1 MDIANADLMALEGI
15 TNAVNVMPV
24 AGVSATDVQQELF
37 ELEAVASVQS
47 VTAVTEAV
55 RDAFDQM
62 LGIIQVMVVAVLL
75 LALLIAFNTA
85 AINLDARSREH
96 ATMFAFG
103 VRVRTAIRMAVTES
117 FVIGVA
123 ATIIGIG
130 GGLAMV
136 WWMTERLL
144 AETLP
149 DFDLEVAIQP
159 STIALVVV
167 MGVVAVTL
175 APLLTARRMRK
186 MNLPGTLRYVE

>member
-1 MDIANADLMALEGI
+1 
-15 TNAVNVMPV
+15 
-24 AGVSATDVQQELF
+24 
-37 ELEAVASVQS
+37 
-47 VTAVTEAV
+47 
-55 RDAFDQM
+55 
-62 LGIIQVMVVAVLL
+62 
-75 LALLIAFNTA
+75 
-85 AINLDARSREH
+85 
-96 ATMFAFG
+96 MFAFG
-103 VRVRTAIRMAVTES
+103 VRVRTAMWMAVTES
-117 FVIGVA
+117 FVIGVT

-159 STIALVVV
+159 STIAVVVV
-167 MGVVAVTL
+167 MGVVAVSL